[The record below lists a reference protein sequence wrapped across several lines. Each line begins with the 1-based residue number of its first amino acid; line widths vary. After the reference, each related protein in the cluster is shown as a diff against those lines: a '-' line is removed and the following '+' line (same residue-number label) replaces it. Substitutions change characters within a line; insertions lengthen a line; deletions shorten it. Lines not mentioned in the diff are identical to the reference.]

1 MQPTTQL
8 LAAQGAAE
16 TFTKAAL
23 RMADE
28 MIVNVHQQDPEL
40 AAKVAEVIERGEHLV
55 VSLTLTPAP
64 LIELATKDYTGSLK
78 RIGAIQMQARA
89 FH

>member
-1 MQPTTQL
+1 MQHETQPL
-8 LAAQGAAE
+8 TAKDAAE

-28 MIVNVHQQDPEL
+28 MIVNIHGQDPEL
-40 AAKVAEVIERGEHLV
+40 AAKVAEALDRGEHLV
-55 VSLTLTPAP
+55 ISLTLNPAP

-78 RIGAIQMQARA
+78 RCGSIQMQPRA